1 MLIHF
6 LFREWFI
13 KKSSFIG
20 QETFFPKDK
29 VLERIRQILDLKD
42 GASLDDLA
50 EQFSTNPIQG
60 NFTKTTL
67 LAKNITTE
75 NILSVY
81 ETMFCYKEVY
91 DFRETLILFIFSE
104 ILKRGNSSNVEIKAL
119 ITMLHKTSSLDDEH
133 TLIFCRKLGV
143 SSWLL
148 IKGDL
153 VTSEEDLK
161 IIENYT

>member
-1 MLIHF
+1 M
-6 LFREWFI
+6 
-13 KKSSFIG
+13 
-20 QETFFPKDK
+20 
-29 VLERIRQILDLKD
+29 KD